1 MPEFVMEGRDHSAR
15 QESAFV
21 HGFIEVMF
29 FTCVSP
35 AYTSREWFRKATQKA
50 IEEGTSDGTLPSDC
64 GYTDI
69 AADDLQ
75 RIRDFCQKWQNEHK
89 ALIEEALEASPDYDE
104 TQLGRDFFYTH
115 VGHGVG
121 FHDRDELDDE
131 YKDKLSDAAGYGEIY
146 PYYTRGGKVRIDCMY

>member
-1 MPEFVMEGRDHSAR
+1 MPEFVMEGRDESAR
-15 QESAFV
+15 EESGFV

-29 FTCVSP
+29 FTC
-35 AYTSREWFRKATQKA
+35 TSHIPRADWNKKSTRKA
-50 IEEGTSDGTLPSDC
+50 IEDGTSDGTLPSDC
-64 GYTDI
+64 GYHDI
-69 AADDLQ
+69 DKLDLEQ
-75 RIRDFCQKWQNEHK
+75 IRKFCQKWQNEHA

-131 YKDKLSDAAGYGEIY
+131 FKDKLSDAAGYGEIS
-146 PYYTRGGKVRIDCMY
+146 PYFTRGKVRIDCMY